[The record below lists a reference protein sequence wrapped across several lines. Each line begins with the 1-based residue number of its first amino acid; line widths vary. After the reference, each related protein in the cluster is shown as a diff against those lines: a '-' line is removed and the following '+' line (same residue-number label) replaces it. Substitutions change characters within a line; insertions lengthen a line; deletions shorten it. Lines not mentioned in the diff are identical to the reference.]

1 MDERRKERDR
11 RLELFN
17 QLMEQAG
24 LDALIFT
31 STAQQTCQ
39 MAVKYATNYTLNTR
53 RDFAYMARGGMLNL
67 LVPTVGQQ
75 FHARTLS
82 WLPEENI
89 RCGDMLQEVLAFIRS
104 LPQEHPRI
112 GLYEPKELPICIYR
126 ELTDTNAEFVD
137 ITARL
142 TELRPPSLN
151 MSWS

>member
-67 LVPTVGQQ
+67 LVPTVGSSSMPG
-75 FHARTLS
+75 R
-82 WLPEENI
+82 
-89 RCGDMLQEVLAFIRS
+89 
-104 LPQEHPRI
+104 
-112 GLYEPKELPICIYR
+112 
-126 ELTDTNAEFVD
+126 
-137 ITARL
+137 
-142 TELRPPSLN
+142 
-151 MSWS
+151 

>member
-17 QLMEQAG
+17 RLMEQAG

-89 RCGDMLQEVLAFIRS
+89 RCGDMLQDRTL
-104 LPQEHPRI
+104 
-112 GLYEPKELPICIYR
+112 
-126 ELTDTNAEFVD
+126 
-137 ITARL
+137 
-142 TELRPPSLN
+142 
-151 MSWS
+151 